1 MLPEINSAKQDVKE
15 IKQDLHAMRREVRRN
30 FSILRVLIIVQLVLF
45 LVTFGL
51 LYRLDTQLDNL
62 ITQIRLLT

>member
-1 MLPEINSAKQDVKE
+1 MLPEINGAKQDVKE
-15 IKQDLHAMRREVRRN
+15 IKQDLRGMVREVRRD

-51 LYRLDTQLDNL
+51 LYRLDNQLDNL